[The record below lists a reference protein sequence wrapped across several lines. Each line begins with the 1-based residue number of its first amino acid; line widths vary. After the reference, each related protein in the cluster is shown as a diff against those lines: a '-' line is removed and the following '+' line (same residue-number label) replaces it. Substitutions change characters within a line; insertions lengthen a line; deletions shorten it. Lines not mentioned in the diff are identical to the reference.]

1 MYAFE
6 LSDEDEFDFSY
17 SHQRSFEKI
26 EPKTEDNVNIQWFFG
41 KSITG
46 FKSK

>member
-1 MYAFE
+1 MYEFE
-6 LSDEDEFDFSY
+6 SSDEDEFDFSY
-17 SHQRSFEKI
+17 SHQRSCEKI
-26 EPKTEDNVNIQWFFG
+26 EPKTEDSGNVQWLFG